1 MALQYGYFDSEISGY
16 DEEGMPL
23 FDRAKTSDFLALFLS
38 QLISDG
44 VFAVPANSFQV
55 VADTGMQ
62 VKVKPGYGMVKGRL
76 AYDENEAVLT
86 IQPAPTESA
95 WKRIDRVVLRN
106 NYPERICEII
116 VKTGTPAAQPVAP
129 EILQPAAG
137 DYYELSLATIYI
149 NSNQTVISQAN
160 ITDTRLDSAQCGIVT
175 QLIDHLDTNV
185 FYEQLNAFYVDFVAQ
200 SEASYAEFVRLADE
214 AFAAYGEYLDGL
226 EASGDTQL
234 TAIVDSMREF
244 QRQAQADFN
253 DWFATV
259 QGLLDEDIAG
269 RLINIT
275 DEHEARLSLLEE
287 MTLQNQFFAPI
298 RAEDDSE
305 FVLLADDED
314 NVIVADW
321 KYQYQ

>member
-38 QLISDG
+38 QLVSDG
-44 VFAVPANSFQV
+44 VFATPANSFQV

-62 VKVKPGYGMVKGRL
+62 VKVKGGYGLVKGRL
-76 AYDENEAVLT
+76 AYDESEATLT
-86 IQPAPTESA
+86 IAAAPTESA
-95 WKRIDRVVLRN
+95 YKRIDRVVLRN

-116 VKTGTPAAQPVAP
+116 VKTGTPAAAPVAP
-129 EILQPAAG
+129 ELLQPAAG

-149 NSNQTVISQAN
+149 NSNQSVISQAN

-175 QLIDHLDTNV
+175 QLIDHLDTST
-185 FYEQLNAFYVDFVAQ
+185 FYAQLEAFYNDFVAQ
-200 SEASYAEFVRLADE
+200 SNASYEEFVRLANE
-214 AFAAYGEYLDGL
+214 AFADYGDYLEGL
-226 EASGDTQL
+226 ESRGDTQL
-234 TAIVDSMREF
+234 TAIVDSLREF
-244 QRQAQADFN
+244 QRNAQAEFN

-259 QGLLDEDIAG
+259 QDLLDEDVAG

-275 DEHEARLSLLEE
+275 DEHESRLSLLEE
-287 MTLQNQFFAPI
+287 MALQNQFFAPI

-305 FVLLADDED
+305 YVLLADDED

-321 KYQYQ
+321 KYKYE